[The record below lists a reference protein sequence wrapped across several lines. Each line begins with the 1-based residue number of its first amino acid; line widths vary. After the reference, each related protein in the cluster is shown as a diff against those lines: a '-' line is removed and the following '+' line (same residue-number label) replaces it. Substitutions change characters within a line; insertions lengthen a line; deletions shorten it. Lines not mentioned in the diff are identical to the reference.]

1 MGTIAIIE
9 ALFSLA
15 QLIPK
20 AVPLVK
26 DLFTILG
33 GEPVTDITQEELE
46 QRIDAAIAKLPVW
59 E

>member
-9 ALFSLA
+9 GLFSLA
-15 QLIPK
+15 QMIPK

-26 DLFTILG
+26 DLLAMLK
-33 GEPVTDITQEELE
+33 GEPVTDITHEELVT
-46 QRIDAAIAKLPVW
+46 RVDAAIAKLPVW